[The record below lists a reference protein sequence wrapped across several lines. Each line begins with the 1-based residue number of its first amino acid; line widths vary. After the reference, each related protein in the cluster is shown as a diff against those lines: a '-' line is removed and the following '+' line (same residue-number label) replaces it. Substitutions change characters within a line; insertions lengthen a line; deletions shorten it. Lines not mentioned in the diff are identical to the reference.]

1 MENQLTFADS
11 EYSQKRRLT
20 RKEKFLGRMEKL
32 VPWIQIIDL
41 IEPFYAKAGN
51 GRRPYPL
58 ETMLRIHCLQ
68 QWYSLSDE
76 SMEDALYET
85 MSMQRFARLSLTS
98 GIPDRTTIMNFRHL
112 LERHQLGRQIFDNIN
127 EWLSNAGVITTQ
139 GTIVDATIIDAPTST
154 KNRQKQR
161 DPEMHSTKKGNQ
173 WYFGMKAHIG
183 VDMNNGLTH
192 SLVTTAANAHDV
204 TQVQLL
210 HGQEEGV
217 MGDAGYLGAEK
228 REETQGVKAEWIISE
243 RPGTV
248 KKLRQDPRRNKS
260 AINFEKMKAKVRAK
274 VEHPFRIIKCQFG
287 FTKTRYKGLAK
298 NDNQLAI
305 LFTLAN
311 VVKIDQMIRGTEAK
325 RLKYGNN
332 PKIWLICIN
341 FNSSVRDQVFMKV
354 FAGSLVIPAL
364 MDFFRESL
372 HKNWR
377 KILIL
382 RQFLL
387 ARIDLTANDGV
398 FMHNTVDQKIPSD
411 FASRSKLFAAL
422 SFFVIKI
429 I

>member
-85 MSMQRFARLSLTS
+85 MSMQRFVRLSLTS
-98 GIPDRTTIMNFRHL
+98 GIPDRTAIMNFRHL
-112 LERHQLGRQIFDNIN
+112 LERHQLGRQIFDSIN

-204 TQVQLL
+204 TQVSQLL

-311 VVKIDQMIRGTEAK
+311 VVKIDQMIRRTEAK
-325 RLKYGNN
+325 
-332 PKIWLICIN
+332 C
-341 FNSSVRDQVFMKV
+341 V
-354 FAGSLVIPAL
+354 
-364 MDFFRESL
+364 
-372 HKNWR
+372 
-377 KILIL
+377 
-382 RQFLL
+382 
-387 ARIDLTANDGV
+387 
-398 FMHNTVDQKIPSD
+398 
-411 FASRSKLFAAL
+411 
-422 SFFVIKI
+422 
-429 I
+429 